1 MRLFGRRR
9 RLQTDVIVNFEIN
22 SPSLAVSQD
31 VTDKLATAA
40 ADPTL
45 FDTAIAEAASAAG
58 AEAVFVG
65 VTTESLSYDDPTAAP
80 ASDKKKKSGNDAMPV
95 IIIIVVV
102 ILFVFIAV
110 ALGIGFW
117 RKSKSAA
124 PKNQTPAASAPP
136 LPPMAV
142 AEPVEPPPPGYVS
155 GAQAFA
161 MARGEEIEAGQPPPP
176 SKGLG
181 SWFSRAEP
189 EGEAA
194 MAPEPEQ
201 AAEAEK

>member
-1 MRLFGRRR
+1 
-9 RLQTDVIVNFEIN
+9 
-22 SPSLAVSQD
+22 
-31 VTDKLATAA
+31 
-40 ADPTL
+40 
-45 FDTAIAEAASAAG
+45 
-58 AEAVFVG
+58 
-65 VTTESLSYDDPTAAP
+65 
-80 ASDKKKKSGNDAMPV
+80 
-95 IIIIVVV
+95 
-102 ILFVFIAV
+102 
-110 ALGIGFW
+110 
-117 RKSKSAA
+117 
-124 PKNQTPAASAPP
+124 
-136 LPPMAV
+136 MAV

-176 SKGLG
+176 PSKGLG